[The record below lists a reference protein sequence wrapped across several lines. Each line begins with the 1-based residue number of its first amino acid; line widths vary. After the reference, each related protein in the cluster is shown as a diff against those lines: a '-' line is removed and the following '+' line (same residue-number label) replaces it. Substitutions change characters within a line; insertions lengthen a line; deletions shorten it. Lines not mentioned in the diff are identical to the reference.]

1 MIKNKKRKETLS
13 PRQIEIITFIS
24 KGYTDLETAEKLNLS
39 KSTIFEGVKLA
50 LRNTNTVNRTH
61 LVAWALR
68 NGVIE

>member
-39 KSTIFEGVKLA
+39 KSTIWDGIRRA